1 MFLDLIMK
9 AFAGLVTLLS
19 IAVLVYVYAV
29 PIDSMKRT
37 RDGAPYF
44 APQVVNPETGDG
56 IELGKLI
63 RHYRGD

>member
-1 MFLDLIMK
+1 LFLDLTMK

-44 APQVVNPETGDG
+44 APQVVNPETGNGVD
-56 IELGKLI
+56 LGTLI